1 MERSE
6 IRDRPFHTARPPR
19 VSLTLNPGYDLYD
32 FKRSHEVAM
41 SEQLSRHLPTAGL
54 LVGLICAGTAPVLA
68 QKAPDFSTNNT
79 GWVSVGGEWTPLPGS
94 PPPVKQDPGH
104 RYVPNNV
111 REQPT
116 FRIADTDNPNL
127 TQFAKDQLKRTNEA
141 VLAGKPMWSRSAR
154 CWATGPAFLL
164 TPAQPMFFVQTPQQ
178 VTILAQHDNDVR
190 RIYLNVAHSANPKPS
205 WYGES
210 VGRYEGDALVI
221 DTIGFNDKTYV
232 DNFRTPHS
240 EKLHLIERLRL
251 VEDGKFIEAEVTI
264 EDPAIFLQPLHVTKR
279 ARRVEATLAE
289 WRCAA
294 GEMNNAFSNGAD
306 PLPIAAKADF

>member
-1 MERSE
+1 MSVHMSR
-6 IRDRPFHTARPPR
+6 H
-19 VSLTLNPGYDLYD
+19 SLTAGVL
-32 FKRSHEVAM
+32 
-41 SEQLSRHLPTAGL
+41 AGL
-54 LVGLICAGTAPVLA
+54 IGVGIAPSSA
-68 QKAPDFSTNNT
+68 QQSAPDFSTNNT
-79 GWVSVGGEWTPLPGS
+79 GWVSIGGEWTPLPGS
-94 PPPVKQDPGH
+94 PPPVKQDPAH

-116 FRIADTDNPNL
+116 FRVADTDNPNL
-127 TQFAKDQLKRTNEA
+127 TQFAKDALKRTNEA

-190 RIYLNVAHSANPKPS
+190 RIYMNLAHSANVKPS

-210 VGRYEGDALVI
+210 VGRYEGGALVI
-221 DTIGFNDKTYV
+221 DTVGFNDKTFV

-240 EKLHLIERLRL
+240 EKLHLVERLRL

-264 EDPAIFLQPLHVTKR
+264 EDPAIFINPLHVTKR

-294 GEMNNAFSNGAD
+294 GEMNNAFANGAD
-306 PLPIAAKADF
+306 PLPVAAKADF